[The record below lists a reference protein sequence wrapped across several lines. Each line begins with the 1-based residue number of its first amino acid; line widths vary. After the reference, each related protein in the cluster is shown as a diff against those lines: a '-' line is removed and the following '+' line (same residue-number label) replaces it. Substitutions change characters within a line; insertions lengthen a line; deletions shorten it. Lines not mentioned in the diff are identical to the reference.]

1 MRCGNPKKWVH
12 AECPGQG
19 GGVIL
24 AFEDEAAKWNYLCL
38 KIATENK
45 NFANQS
51 GESCDME

>member
-1 MRCGNPKKWVH
+1 MLP
-12 AECPGQG
+12 
-19 GGVIL
+19 
-24 AFEDEAAKWNYLCL
+24 FEDEAAKWNYLCL